1 MIGNLNVLKK
11 MLIIGTLT
19 LVAFIAVSTI
29 FLIDQKNLI
38 ISEKKSKLVNIV
50 EVPYS
55 IVDAEYKAFQDGKID
70 EQTAKTNAINA
81 IKNLRYDT
89 KNYIWINDTTTPYPT
104 MIMHPIATKLDGTV
118 LNDEKY
124 NCATKL
130 EFGIDGEK
138 ISTDGKKNLF
148 QSFVEV
154 SSKDNS
160 GFVEYLWPKPK
171 EGGGNTD
178 EKYEKLSFVKKF
190 DKWGWIIGTGVY
202 IDDVNAQFTKSL
214 TKISLI
220 VTVIILLL
228 SIVFYAVIKDIVSKI
243 ELLGDGLGGF
253 FKFLNKET
261 PTTKQIAINC
271 DDEIGQMAKV
281 INENIA
287 KTQKLIEQDQ
297 DLIDDV
303 KKVVNEVKLGKL
315 NKKIT
320 HDTQNKN
327 LQELKN
333 NFNEMLDNT
342 SKNVGEDIN
351 KISRVLNSFAKFDFR
366 DRVENDNGAIE
377 KGLNNLARII
387 NEMLKENKS
396 NGLTL
401 NESSKVLLSS
411 VNTLNISTNEA
422 ASSLEETAAA
432 LEEITSNL
440 RSNTDNIGQ
449 MSVFSSRVT
458 KSALDGEKLATQTT
472 QAMEDINTQVQSIS
486 EAIAVIDQIAFQTN
500 ILSLNAAVEAATAG
514 EAGKGFAVVA
524 GEVRNLANRS
534 ADAANQIKNI
544 VHFAQEKAKE
554 GELIVKNMMNGF
566 GELSAK
572 IVETSELANNVMV
585 ASNEQMQG
593 IEQINN
599 TVSLLDELTQRNAT
613 SANDVNEMALK
624 VSAMADNLLN
634 IASRTAY
641 VKEAEN
647 NVCDMNLAFDV
658 AKLKLDHIS
667 FKEKYFNELSTKSFS
682 KVTDHHGCNMGR
694 WIDEHQSTEISKT
707 RDWQELLRVHEHV
720 HNGVADFMKENTK
733 GQDVAI
739 LSNISKT
746 IDNDSVKLFNL
757 FDEIKKEHCST
768 LRH

>member
-1 MIGNLNVLKK
+1 MKK
-11 MLIIGTLT
+11 IISIKQKLTFIIILVIIGFVSL
-19 LVAFIAVSTI
+19 AFIGIKSSLETSSSMEKIYEKNIKPQNQITVIKKDFTNILNDISHTLNDYIMGEAARLNLENIRKDVT
-29 FLIDQKNLI
+29 KNLK
-38 ISEKKSKLVNIV
+38 SLKESELYEDPETKKLVDDMEKKWIASSPTLDKIHEAYIKEDKDGLREVTNEWVDYHFPIVATLGKL
-50 EVPYS
+50 E
-55 IVDAEYKAFQDGKID
+55 KRID
-70 EQTAKTNAINA
+70 ERIVTVYQSSLNSAKNELIFSVIIAVVAIIIIFVVLSLTFHKILQSFKSVENGLKSFFDFLNQKTDATNAIKVNTNDEFLEMAELINKNVAIIEHNIKKDAQMIGDVKNVVDMVANGFYIYSVDTHSENRNLEELKNKMNEMIDVTNKNIQLVINSLIAYGNSNFAHSIDNA
-81 IKNLRYDT
+81 SVSGNMGSLINGTNIVGKNVSELVAVIVKT
-89 KNYIWINDTTTPYPT
+89 GEMLKNYIN
-104 MIMHPIATKLDGTV
+104 V
-118 LNDEKY
+118 LSE
-124 NCATKL
+124 A
-130 EFGIDGEK
+130 
-138 ISTDGKKNLF
+138 S
-148 QSFVEV
+148 
-154 SSKDNS
+154 
-160 GFVEYLWPKPK
+160 
-171 EGGGNTD
+171 
-178 EKYEKLSFVKKF
+178 
-190 DKWGWIIGTGVY
+190 DK
-202 IDDVNAQFTKSL
+202 
-214 TKISLI
+214 
-220 VTVIILLL
+220 
-228 SIVFYAVIKDIVSKI
+228 
-243 ELLGDGLGGF
+243 
-253 FKFLNKET
+253 
-261 PTTKQIAINC
+261 
-271 DDEIGQMAKV
+271 MAK
-281 INENIA
+281 A
-287 KTQKLIEQDQ
+287 A
-297 DLIDDV
+297 
-303 KKVVNEVKLGKL
+303 
-315 NKKIT
+315 
-320 HDTQNKN
+320 
-327 LQELKN
+327 
-333 NFNEMLDNT
+333 
-342 SKNVGEDIN
+342 
-351 KISRVLNSFAKFDFR
+351 NSQ
-366 DRVENDNGAIE
+366 
-377 KGLNNLARII
+377 
-387 NEMLKENKS
+387 
-396 NGLTL
+396 
-401 NESSKVLLSS
+401 
-411 VNTLNISTNEA
+411 A
-422 ASSLEETAAA
+422 ASLEETAASIEELTSTVKGTSQKA
-432 LEEITSNL
+432 LAMAQISTESQKSSS
-440 RSNTDNIGQ
+440 RSN
-449 MSVFSSRVT
+449 
-458 KSALDGEKLATQTT
+458 ELAAQTT
-472 QAMEDINTQVQSIS
+472 KAMSEIFEATNQIS
-486 EAIAVIDQIAFQTN
+486 DAITVIDQIAFQTN

-757 FDEIKKEHCST
+757 FDEIKKEHCSA

>member
-524 GEVRNLANRS
+524 AEVRNLATRS
-534 ADAANQIKNI
+534 AEAAKEIKVIVENATNKANQGKEIAGNMISGYKDLNNNI
-544 VHFAQEKAKE
+544 SQTMQLIEDIEMSSKE
-554 GELIVKNMMNGF
+554 QLR
-566 GELSAK
+566 
-572 IVETSELANNVMV
+572 
-585 ASNEQMQG
+585 G
-593 IEQINN
+593 IEQINDA
-599 TVSLLDELTQRNAT
+599 VSQLDQQTQQNA
-613 SANDVNEMALK
+613 SV
-624 VSAMADNLLN
+624 
-634 IASRTAY
+634 ASQAH
-641 VKEAEN
+641 
-647 NVCDMNLAFDV
+647 D
-658 AKLKLDHIS
+658 I
-667 FKEKYFNELSTKSFS
+667 
-682 KVTDHHGCNMGR
+682 
-694 WIDEHQSTEISKT
+694 
-707 RDWQELLRVHEHV
+707 
-720 HNGVADFMKENTK
+720 
-733 GQDVAI
+733 AI
-739 LSNISKT
+739 LTDKIAT
-746 IDNDSVKLFNL
+746 MIVKDADAKEFIGKN
-757 FDEIKKEHCST
+757 EARKKVI
-768 LRH
+768 